1 MKYIV
6 TGGAGF
12 IGSHI
17 VEELVKQQ
25 HEVVIFDNLFSGK
38 IENIQ
43 PFLKKKNVTF
53 MQGSITD
60 LSLLKKICE
69 GVDGIFHEG
78 AIASVPRS
86 IANPLATNEANVT
99 GTLNVLIAARD
110 CGVRKVLFAS
120 SSSVY
125 GNTPTLPKREDMT
138 PNPLSPYAVSKLTGE
153 YYLKVFSEL
162 FGLRTLSLRYFNVF
176 GPRQDPKSE
185 YAAVIPRFIAKILS
199 QGSPTIYGD
208 GSQTRDFTYVKDV
221 VQANIRA
228 MESEAQGVFNV
239 AYCKRID
246 LNELAS
252 LIMEI
257 TGITVPLVYEPSRT
271 GDVRD
276 SLADIT
282 RAQEAF
288 GYAPEYTVKTG
299 LRETITWYQKD
310 WNKL

>member
-1 MKYIV
+1 MKYVI

-17 VEELVKQQ
+17 VEELANLQ
-25 HEVVIFDNLFSGK
+25 HEVVIVDNFFSGK
-38 IENIQ
+38 RENIQ

-53 MQGSITD
+53 VQGSITD
-60 LSLLKKICE
+60 CAVLKKTFE
-69 GVDGIFHEG
+69 GADGIFHEA

-86 IANPLATNEANVT
+86 INNPLATNEANVT
-99 GTLNVLIAARD
+99 GTLNVLVAARD
-110 CGVRKVLFAS
+110 CGARKVLFAS

-125 GNTPTLPKREDMT
+125 GNTPTLPKHEDMT
-138 PNPLSPYAVSKLTGE
+138 PDPLSPYAVTKLTGE
-153 YYLKVFSEL
+153 RYLKVFSDVY
-162 FGLRTLSLRYFNVF
+162 GLKTLSLRYFNVF

-185 YAAVIPRFIAKILS
+185 YAAVIPRFITKILS
-199 QGSPTIYGD
+199 HESPTIYGD
-208 GSQTRDFTYVKDV
+208 GGQTRDFTYVKDV

-228 MESEAQGVFNV
+228 MECDAQGVFNV

-257 TGITVPLVYEPSRT
+257 TGITVPLVYEPPRA

-276 SLADIT
+276 SLADIR

-299 LRETITWYQKD
+299 LKETVAWYQK
-310 WNKL
+310 

>member
-17 VEELVKQQ
+17 VEELAQQ

-38 IENIQ
+38 MENIQ

-53 MQGSITD
+53 VEGSITD
-60 LSLLKKICE
+60 LSLLKKIFE
-69 GVDGIFHEG
+69 GADGIFHEG

-153 YYLKVFSEL
+153 HYLKVFSEVY
-162 FGLRTLSLRYFNVF
+162 GLNALSLRYFNVF

-185 YAAVIPRFIAKILS
+185 YAAVIPRFITKILRHE
-199 QGSPTIYGD
+199 SPTIYGD
-208 GSQTRDFTYVKDV
+208 GGQTRDFTYVKDV

-228 MESEAQGVFNV
+228 MESDAQGVFNV

-257 TGITVPLVYEPSRT
+257 TGIIVPLVYEPPRT

-276 SLADIT
+276 SLADIR

-299 LRETITWYQKD
+299 LKETMRWYQK
-310 WNKL
+310 

>member
-17 VEELVKQQ
+17 VEELAQQ

-38 IENIQ
+38 MENIQ

-53 MQGSITD
+53 VEGSITD
-60 LSLLKKICE
+60 LSLLKKIFE
-69 GVDGIFHEG
+69 GADGIFHEG

-99 GTLNVLIAARD
+99 GTLNVLIAALD

-153 YYLKVFSEL
+153 HYLKVFSEVY
-162 FGLRTLSLRYFNVF
+162 GLNTLSLRYFNVF

-185 YAAVIPRFIAKILS
+185 YAAVIPRFITKILHHE
-199 QGSPTIYGD
+199 SPTIFGD
-208 GSQTRDFTYVKDV
+208 GGQTRDFTYVKDV

-257 TGITVPLVYEPSRT
+257 TGITVPLVYEPPRT

-276 SLADIT
+276 SLADIR

-299 LRETITWYQKD
+299 LKETMRWYQK
-310 WNKL
+310 

>member
-17 VEELVKQQ
+17 VETLAQKN
-25 HEVVIFDNLFSGK
+25 HEVVILDNLFSGK
-38 IENIQ
+38 RENIE
-43 PFLKKKNVTF
+43 PFLKKDTVTYV
-53 MQGSITD
+53 QGSIAD
-60 LSLLKKICE
+60 LPLLTSTFE
-69 GVDGIFHEG
+69 GADGIFHEG

-86 IANPLATNEANVT
+86 IANPVATNEANVT
-99 GTLNVLIAARD
+99 GTLNVLVAARD

-138 PNPLSPYAVSKLTGE
+138 PNPLSPYAVSKFTGE
-153 YYLKVFSEL
+153 QYLKVFSEVYG
-162 FGLRTLSLRYFNVF
+162 FKTLSLRYFNVF

-185 YAAVIPRFIAKILS
+185 YAAVIPKFITSILNHT
-199 QGSPTIYGD
+199 SPTIYGD
-208 GSQTRDFTYVKDV
+208 GGQTRDFTYVKDV

-228 MESEAQGVFNV
+228 MESDAQGVFNV
-239 AYCKRID
+239 AYCKRIN

-299 LRETITWYQKD
+299 LKETIAWYQ
-310 WNKL
+310 NQ

>member
-17 VEELVKQQ
+17 VEELAQQQ

-38 IENIQ
+38 MENIR

-53 MQGSITD
+53 VQDSITN
-60 LSLLKKICE
+60 LSELKKTFE
-69 GVDGIFHEG
+69 GADGIFHEG

-110 CGVRKVLFAS
+110 CCVRKVLFAS

-153 YYLKVFSEL
+153 YYLKVFCEL
-162 FGLRTLSLRYFNVF
+162 YGFKTVSLRYFNVF

-185 YAAVIPRFIAKILS
+185 YAAVIPRFITKILS
-199 QGSPTIYGD
+199 HESPTIYGD
-208 GSQTRDFTYVKDV
+208 GRQTRDFTYVKDV
-221 VQANIRA
+221 VQSNIRA
-228 MESEAQGVFNV
+228 MESDAQGVFNV

-257 TGITVPLVYEPSRT
+257 TGITVPLVYEPART
-271 GDVRD
+271 GDVMD
-276 SLADIT
+276 SLADIK

-299 LRETITWYQKD
+299 LQETIAWYQK
-310 WNKL
+310 